1 MQDLHLPQNKKTNRR
16 NVMKRKVYV
25 GMDVHKETI
34 QIAILPSNTKALVK
48 EQQIKHEEGQI
59 KKFIQKLKSEGTEIH
74 CCYEAGV
81 TGYPLYRYLKTLGV
95 NCIIAAPGKIPRQS
109 SDKIKT
115 DKRDAIKL
123 ARLLRSGELESIH
136 VPSEEDEAVRDY
148 LRSRDSLRLDL
159 GRNRQRLMKFLLR
172 KGITYSTTKYWTAS
186 HYKWLNNLHF
196 ENEILQATFNDYYS
210 RVRVQ
215 EENLKAM
222 DQKIQEIAKSEP
234 YREKVGILRCFR
246 GVDYLTAMFLLS
258 EVNDFKRFK
267 TAGSFMSFLGL
278 VPGEY
283 SSGPKR
289 KQTSITKTGSPRLR
303 RILVEA
309 AWQHRFPGT
318 GSKVVAARRVGQSA
332 LVVSLAEKAS
342 LRLHKKFKSMQLR
355 GKTPQVMITAVSREL
370 SGFLWAAMN
379 LVA

>member
-1 MQDLHLPQNKKTNRR
+1 MSTKKRF
-16 NVMKRKVYV
+16 K
-25 GMDVHKETI
+25 
-34 QIAILPSNTKALVK
+34 IAYLTSNTKEMVK
-48 EQQIKHEEGQI
+48 EQQIKHNEDHI
-59 KKFIQKLKSEGTEIH
+59 KKFINKLKTEWNEIH

-81 TGYPLYRYLKTLGV
+81 TGYPLYRYLKSLGV
-95 NCIIAAPGKIPRQS
+95 NCILVAPGKIPRQS

-123 ARLLRSGELESIH
+123 ARLLRSGDLESIH

-172 KGITYSTTKYWTAS
+172 KGNVYSTTKYWTVS

-196 ENEILQATFNDYYS
+196 ENEILHETFNDYYS

-222 DQKIQEIAKSEP
+222 DQKIQEIAKSEAF
-234 YREKVGILRCFR
+234 RERVGILRCFR

-258 EVNDFKRFK
+258 EVNDFRRFK

-283 SSGPKR
+283 SSVRK
-289 KQTSITKTGSPRLR
+289 KQTGITK
-303 RILVEA
+303 
-309 AWQHRFPGT
+309 
-318 GSKVVAARRVGQSA
+318 
-332 LVVSLAEKAS
+332 
-342 LRLHKKFKSMQLR
+342 
-355 GKTPQVMITAVSREL
+355 REVRDL
-370 SGFLWAAMN
+370 EGF
-379 LVA
+379 

>member
-123 ARLLRSGELESIH
+123 ARLLRSGE
-136 VPSEEDEAVRDY
+136 
-148 LRSRDSLRLDL
+148 
-159 GRNRQRLMKFLLR
+159 
-172 KGITYSTTKYWTAS
+172 
-186 HYKWLNNLHF
+186 
-196 ENEILQATFNDYYS
+196 
-210 RVRVQ
+210 
-215 EENLKAM
+215 
-222 DQKIQEIAKSEP
+222 
-234 YREKVGILRCFR
+234 
-246 GVDYLTAMFLLS
+246 
-258 EVNDFKRFK
+258 
-267 TAGSFMSFLGL
+267 
-278 VPGEY
+278 
-283 SSGPKR
+283 
-289 KQTSITKTGSPRLR
+289 
-303 RILVEA
+303 
-309 AWQHRFPGT
+309 
-318 GSKVVAARRVGQSA
+318 
-332 LVVSLAEKAS
+332 
-342 LRLHKKFKSMQLR
+342 
-355 GKTPQVMITAVSREL
+355 
-370 SGFLWAAMN
+370 
-379 LVA
+379 